1 MSKLKVFVLCFLIVF
16 NFAIAKEITVN
27 VVTKDSEISAEFQVL
42 EAMELNGLRQAMTRE
57 LEELKL
63 DSEIYWEKVDK
74 KKMSQK
80 AELAFLKTL
89 FSNTTLSRPAVERNA
104 EAKAEAEAP
113 MTGRLTAEVDLD
125 KLKIHYDE
133 IINDLEDTKLKT
145 LYIISNIELDQSMT
159 WEDVG
164 VTRAENFSGVI
175 LDSWKKLFEKDF
187 KGFEKIVI
195 LEKDFPVKPDY
206 MNSKSVSLK
215 WKSIIKK
222 IPNKTQTDTATYEI
236 SAQYILQNSKSG
248 NVLRSLDF
256 PMQKRV
262 LAAAPKK
269 ALSST
274 LASLVYNLLFSESA
288 KIQSVLETDAKAL
301 EFSEIEISMATKAG
315 LLEISQVNTLL
326 QEKFAGLKLT
336 SRMKSFSTDK
346 STLLIRAEG
355 TEQKILDSL
364 SSEGGKFPLN
374 EQKVLLFNRADKTF
388 AIIPKESNN

>member
-1 MSKLKVFVLCFLIVF
+1 MSKLTALFLSFLIVF
-16 NFAIAKEITVN
+16 NFAFAKEITID
-27 VVTKDSEISAEFQVL
+27 VVTKDSELSAEFQLL
-42 EAMELNGLRQAMTRE
+42 EALELNGLRQATTRE

-63 DSEIYWEKVDK
+63 NSETYWEKIDK

-89 FSNTTLSRPAVERNA
+89 FTNTTLSRPPVDP
-104 EAKAEAEAP
+104 KAETP
-113 MTGRLTAEVDLD
+113 MTGRLSAEVDLD
-125 KLKIHYDE
+125 KLKTHYDE
-133 IINDLEDTKLKT
+133 VMNDLEDTKLKT
-145 LYIISNIELDQSMT
+145 LYIISNIELDQSMS

-164 VTRAENFSGVI
+164 VTRAENFAGVI

-236 SAQYILQNSKSG
+236 SAQYILQNTKSG
-248 NVLRSLDF
+248 SVLRSLDF

-262 LAAAPKK
+262 LAGAPKK
-269 ALSST
+269 ALSSS
-274 LASLVYNLLFSESA
+274 LASLVYNLLFSEST
-288 KIQSVLETDAKAL
+288 KIQSVLQTDAVAL
-301 EFSEIEISMATKAG
+301 EFSEIEIAMISKAG
-315 LLEISQVNTLL
+315 LLEINQINSML
-326 QEKFAGLKLT
+326 QEKFASIKMT

-355 TEQKILDSL
+355 PIEKILNAL
-364 SSEGGKFPLN
+364 ASEGGKFPLN